1 MQVFGILCT
10 MFGEYL
16 YRVTDDRI
24 ANSCLAAILV
34 VGTDIA
40 EIIDICY
47 KIAGILSVDAGT
59 VLTGLIRPDYRRQRA
74 INKEVEKTDQGA

>member
-1 MQVFGILCT
+1 MFGILCT

-34 VGTDIA
+34 VGTENNA
-40 EIIDICY
+40 EIIDICS

>member
-34 VGTDIA
+34 VGTDNA
-40 EIIDICY
+40 EIIDICC